1 MAIAVIDEDGDL
13 TVEVIEYENQVE
25 DGNGNRPVARTLQF
39 RVRREVLTKHSS
51 TFAAM
56 FRPSHWREALSD
68 FVKLEEDS
76 VASMDIWFRI
86 LHDTGLV
93 YDVPLEEMWHL
104 VTACDKY
111 HFDLRSRLSFL
122 THHSPSHHVL
132 NVSSGSETTPRR
144 VRLIAKLFSAETLVR
159 DMVSEAQ
166 HQSVLR
172 QLGYTRQAQY

>member
-122 THHSPSHHVL
+122 THHSPS
-132 NVSSGSETTPRR
+132 ETCLLALKP
-144 VRLIAKLFSAETLVR
+144 S
-159 DMVSEAQ
+159 
-166 HQSVLR
+166 
-172 QLGYTRQAQY
+172 